1 MDIAF
6 SILLTFILVL
16 INGYFSMSEMALI
29 SARRTALQQEADE
42 GDKKAQAALDISANS
57 DRLLSAIQIFITLVG
72 FGAAAAA
79 TNTLSEPLALWL
91 SGFGLAWLS
100 TIASV
105 LAVVLVTLFVSYITL
120 IFGELLPKRIALSDA
135 ENVSKKVAHSL
146 AFAEK
151 VAAPIVVLLAHSTNG
166 VAKLLGIKSSEDRQA
181 ISEDDIK
188 YLVSEQDTLL
198 DEEKRM
204 IHEIFDLG
212 DTIARE
218 VMVPR
223 VDLKLIEDDATVRE
237 TIEHMRGTGCSRL
250 PVFHE
255 SPDRIIGVAMVKDLL
270 VPLMDGKDGALIT
283 DYMRDPVFIP
293 DTKDLLPL
301 LGEMQTSHQ
310 RMVIVVDEYGG
321 TAGIITVEDIVEE
334 IVGELADEYDPD
346 NKFLTQLSDRE
357 WLVDGRFPIDD
368 SLELGWPVRESED
381 YETIAGWLLDTIDYV
396 PRVND
401 EFTIGGYVFK
411 VQSMRRRRVALIRV
425 SAPESLGVSAS
436 DMLLDE
442 TGAVL
447 DGKSAHA
454 NR

>member
-1 MDIAF
+1 VDIAF